1 MKRNRKM
8 KRIGLAVIAGSALLG
23 SNVDVSALP
32 PGSIISNSIHSLG
45 GVTRG
50 LDENLVEDGSVVP
63 VGAALYTAP
72 NGAVSGALGTEGMTE
87 SIFTS
92 ARPGAPTGGLNVP
105 QPMLIDAA
113 LGGGGTG
120 TDLRADHIN
129 PLTGDATWGARA
141 ALVTTWTSIAN
152 TGNILLPPSGS
163 VTGVITNMTPG
174 AVTSSSGTPLFDGLA
189 PGSVAADP
197 FPDTIPFLPGAG
209 FGANG
214 VDFSVAIQG
223 RDAATALIHG
233 LAPNAAGIAAIPA
246 PFIPIVTFYEQDLG
260 GGATLLE
267 IPDTSPDNLRESD
280 WGGGF
285 GVGPTLGNSAHANDN
300 VAPLLI
306 GELFGVVANQE
317 IRELEEFGLPTGVYI
332 LDVSFSANVIYTG
345 GQLVTDGKVAAGS
358 IGGYNS
364 NWQNILF
371 PDDIVANAGGTADTP
386 WGAAALFSGGTDYN
400 GLAYGPSY
408 DRNGLEAYDFY
419 RESFLLPGGTPV
431 AGNDSASQS
440 FVTRQFVPE
449 PISAGLGMMGIGALG
464 ASLRRRR

>member
-1 MKRNRKM
+1 M
-8 KRIGLAVIAGSALLG
+8 
-23 SNVDVSALP
+23 DVSALP
-32 PGSIISNSIHSLG
+32 PGSIISASIHSLA

-50 LDENLVEDGSVVP
+50 LDENLIDDGSVAPFVQP
-63 VGAALYTAP
+63 SLYVAP
-72 NGAVSGALGTEGMTE
+72 NGATAGPLGIEGMTE

-92 ARPGAPTGGLNVP
+92 ARTGAPTGGLNVP
-105 QPMLIDAA
+105 QPMDLDPA
-113 LGGGGTG
+113 LGAGGTG

-129 PLTGDATWGARA
+129 PLTGKATWGARA
-141 ALVTTWTSIAN
+141 SLVTTWTSIAN
-152 TGNILLPPSGS
+152 NANILLPPAGN

-174 AVTSSSGTPLFDGLA
+174 AVNSSSGTPLFDGLA
-189 PGSVAADP
+189 PGSIVADP

-214 VDFSVAIQG
+214 VDFSVALQG

-233 LAPNAAGIAAIPA
+233 LPATAAGIAAIPA
-246 PFIPIVTFYEQDLG
+246 PFIPIVTFYDMDMG
-260 GGATLLE
+260 GGSTLLE
-267 IPDTSPDNLRESD
+267 IPDSGADNLKESD
-280 WGGGF
+280 WGGGL
-285 GVGPTLGNSAHANDN
+285 GVGPTTGNSAHANDN
-300 VAPLLI
+300 VMPLLI

-317 IRELEEFGLPTGVYI
+317 IRELEEFGSPTGVYI

-345 GQLVTDGKVAAGS
+345 GKLVDEGKVKVGS

-371 PDDIVANAGGTADTP
+371 PDDIATPVGGEAAGAI
-386 WGAAALFSGGTDYN
+386 WGVDALFSGGVDYN